1 MAETHWRPQ
10 QEPSRMS
17 AVAQISSPSPA
28 GILVPPAAANPLQ
41 ADTLEAATLAIVE
54 QELKPL
60 TARIDT
66 EGLYP
71 KAVMHSLGRAGAYR
85 AHLAGARADG
95 ATDLPAAIRAM
106 AAVSHECLSTGFAV
120 WCQDTCAWYLQL
132 GNPAAR
138 ELWLESLASGTVLGG
153 TGMSN
158 TMKAFAG
165 IEDLRLSGERV
176 DGGYVV
182 NGSLPWVSNL
192 GEDHVFG
199 SLFTLSGDTSRTVMA
214 LVDCQSPGFS
224 LRQSAHFV
232 ALEGTRTY
240 ACIFENVFIPDAHVI
255 DEDGAGFLKRARAG
269 LVMLQFGMGAG
280 NIQGCID
287 VCRNVEPLLGHVNQF
302 LDDRPDELQEELD
315 DIVDA
320 VLTLAE
326 TPHEAS
332 PDFFREILE
341 LRLAAGELALRAS
354 QSAMLHTGAKG
365 YLSSA
370 PAQRKL
376 RESYFVAI
384 VTPATKHLR
393 KELARMDGVEV

>member
-1 MAETHWRPQ
+1 
-10 QEPSRMS
+10 MS
-17 AVAQISSPSPA
+17 AVAQMSPTPPA
-28 GILVPPAAANPLQ
+28 G
-41 ADTLEAATLAIVE
+41 TLAPPMSASPLDAETLVSQTGAIVD

-60 TARIDT
+60 TARVDR

-71 KAVMHSLGRAGAYR
+71 EAVLRSLGYAGVYR
-85 AHLAGARADG
+85 AHLANARTDG
-95 ATDLPAAIRAM
+95 EVDFPAAIRAM
-106 AAVSHECLSTGFAV
+106 ATVSQECLSTGFAV
-120 WCQDTCAWYLQL
+120 WCQDTCAWYLEI
-132 GNPAAR
+132 GNPKAR

-176 DGGYVV
+176 EGGYVV

-192 GEDHVFG
+192 GEGHVFG
-199 SLFTLSGDTSRTVMA
+199 SLFTLSGDTRQTVMA
-214 LVDCQSPGFS
+214 LVDCRSPGFS

-240 ACIFENVFIPDAHVI
+240 ACIFDNVFIPDEHII
-255 DEDGAGFLKRARAG
+255 DDNGAGFLERARAG

-280 NIQGCID
+280 NIQGCIN
-287 VCRNVEPLLGHVNQF
+287 VCRSAEPMLGHINQF

-326 TPHEAS
+326 TPCEAS
-332 PDFFREILE
+332 PDFFREVLE

-393 KELARMDGVEV
+393 KELARMHEMDV

>member
-1 MAETHWRPQ
+1 
-10 QEPSRMS
+10 MS
-17 AVAQISSPSPA
+17 IATAPSPEVITA
-28 GILVPPAAANPLQ
+28 PGMQTLAADALV
-41 ADTLEAATLAIVE
+41 AATRTIVE
-54 QELKPL
+54 RELAPL
-60 TARIDT
+60 TARIDQ

-71 KAVMHSLGRAGAYR
+71 KGVMHSLGAAGVFR
-85 AHLAGARADG
+85 PHLADARPDG
-95 ATDLPAAIRAM
+95 RHDFAAAIRAM
-106 AAVSHECLSTGFAV
+106 ATVSHECLSTGFAT
-120 WCQDTCAWYLQL
+120 WCQDTCAWYLQV
-132 GNPAAR
+132 GEAQAKS
-138 ELWLESLASGTVLGG
+138 LWLERLAAGQVLGG

-158 TMKAFAG
+158 TMKAFSG

-176 DGGYVV
+176 DGGYIV
-182 NGSLPWVSNL
+182 NGALPWVSNL
-192 GEDHVFG
+192 GADHVFG

-214 LVDCQSPGFS
+214 LVDCSAPGFT

-240 ACIFENVFIPDAHVI
+240 ACLFDNVFIPDAHII
-255 DEDGAGFLKRARAG
+255 DHDGAAFLRRARAG
-269 LVMLQFGMGAG
+269 LVLLQFGMGAG

-287 VCRNVEPLLGHVNQF
+287 ICRDVEPTLGHVNQF

-315 DIVDA
+315 DIVEA

-326 TPHEAS
+326 TPHDTSDE
-332 PDFFREILE
+332 FFREILQ

-393 KELARMDGVEV
+393 KELARMELADAA